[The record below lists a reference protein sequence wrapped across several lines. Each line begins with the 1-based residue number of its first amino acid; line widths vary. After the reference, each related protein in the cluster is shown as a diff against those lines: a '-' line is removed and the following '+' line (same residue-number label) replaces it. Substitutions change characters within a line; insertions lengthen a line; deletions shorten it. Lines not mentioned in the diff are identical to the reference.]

1 MAITEKKV
9 SETLRAIG
17 IPVNNYGFTYI
28 KAAML
33 LLAQDEDYLHNL
45 CKGLYVEISKQYK
58 TMPSRVER
66 AIRHSIESIYM
77 RGDIEKAAF
86 LGTPDPN
93 TGKLKNGEFLGMLY
107 EHLKFSEE

>member
-33 LLAQDEDYLHNL
+33 LLAQDEDYLHNVAL
-45 CKGLYVEISKQYK
+45 
-58 TMPSRVER
+58 RVVCV
-66 AIRHSIESIYM
+66 S
-77 RGDIEKAAF
+77 
-86 LGTPDPN
+86 
-93 TGKLKNGEFLGMLY
+93 
-107 EHLKFSEE
+107 

>member
-33 LLAQDEDYLHNL
+33 LLAQNENYLHNL
-45 CKGLYVEISKQYK
+45 HKGLYAEISKQYETK
-58 TMPSRVER
+58 PSCVER
-66 AIRHSIESIYM
+66 AIRHSIENIYM

-86 LGTPDPN
+86 LGAPDPN
-93 TGKLKNGEFLGMLY
+93 TGKLKNGEFLGTLY

>member
-77 RGDIEKAAF
+77 RGDIEKPLF
-86 LGTPDPN
+86 SVLPTR
-93 TGKLKNGEFLGMLY
+93 TLESLKTAS
-107 EHLKFSEE
+107 FSECCMNI